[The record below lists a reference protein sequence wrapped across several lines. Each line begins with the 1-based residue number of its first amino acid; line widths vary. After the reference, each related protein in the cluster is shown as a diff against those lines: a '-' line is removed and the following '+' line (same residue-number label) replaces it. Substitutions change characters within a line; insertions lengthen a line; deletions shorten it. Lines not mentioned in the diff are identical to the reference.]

1 MDTAYVRKQAIA
13 CQLGDLLKS
22 SCQYSPTTPAARGL
36 IEPDWDA
43 LYDFQIKL
51 SLMAKAHFDDNL
63 TLDHV
68 KRVYD
73 FCWRIGRSVGH
84 VMSDNCTTGTWG
96 VRLSELKN
104 LMDII
109 SIPDF
114 ELPKIG
120 TVMEMYGIPSAI
132 VRYEISENWLWVEYK
147 PINKEVNQFPV
158 SISWKEL
165 PLWRNK

>member
-1 MDTAYVRKQAIA
+1 MDTSYVRKQAIA

-36 IEPDWDA
+36 IEPKWDA

-51 SLMAKAHFDDNL
+51 AEMAKLHFQDRLDINL
-63 TLDHV
+63 V
-68 KRVYD
+68 KKCYD

-96 VRLSELKN
+96 VRLQELNN

-120 TVMEMYGIPSAI
+120 TVVEMYGIPSSI
-132 VRYEISENWLWVEYK
+132 VKYEICENWLWVNYK
-147 PINKEVNQFPV
+147 PINEEVNPFPV

-165 PLWRNK
+165 SLWRNK